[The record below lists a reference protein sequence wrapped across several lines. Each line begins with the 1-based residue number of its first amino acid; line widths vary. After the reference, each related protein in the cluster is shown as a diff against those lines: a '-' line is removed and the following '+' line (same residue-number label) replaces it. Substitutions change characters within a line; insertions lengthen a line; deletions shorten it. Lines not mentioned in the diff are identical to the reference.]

1 MGNAIKFIK
10 NKLCKTINKEL
21 YFENFIQ
28 KKLINT
34 ILYKE
39 ILN

>member
-1 MGNAIKFIK
+1 MGNEIKFIK
-10 NKLCKTINKEL
+10 NKLCKTSNKEL

>member
-1 MGNAIKFIK
+1 MSNAIKFIK
-10 NKLCKTINKEL
+10 NKLCKTSNKEL
-21 YFENFIQ
+21 YFENLIQ